1 MKHIENKGDS
11 SLATYTVKGDQSVVA
26 LLRPEKS
33 SELEKLGAFFYFG
46 HEHYSVIS

>member
-1 MKHIENKGDS
+1 MKHIEN
-11 SLATYTVKGDQSVVA
+11 KGDQSVVA

-33 SELEKLGAFFYFG
+33 SELEKLGALLRTFG